1 MWSDHIDW
9 KLSSGLMILGVFVL
23 FAGAAPGRA
32 ASARSPELEKVIDGA
47 KRDGIIK
54 LQWLGGRLDGEAGL
68 RPMIAAMNKMYG
80 TNVKL
85 QFTPGSDF
93 PRMLNKVSQEKSAG
107 VPASSD
113 IVLLVSNNVAEGVRA
128 GVLRKMN
135 WASIL
140 ERPAPS
146 GANVNRIA
154 PGGFAVMVASRIG
167 GITYNTS
174 LVKGSD
180 IPASMEDVFNPKW
193 KDKIASTTFAT
204 GFYHFA
210 TKDMLGYE
218 PVKNYVQ
225 RLAKQ
230 IGGLI
235 ACNAVDR
242 ISSGEF
248 AMLIFDCGQDDA
260 LRYQKRGAPV
270 GFTTVK
276 EATRINLMYM
286 GIPVNAE
293 HPNAAALFINFL
305 NTREGQ
311 ALQWEHARHDL
322 HIYPESETRKLV
334 DKVIAA
340 KGKLALDTVERD
352 EELGH
357 EEISRI
363 RDEFIKILK
372 ESGR

>member
-1 MWSDHIDW
+1 M
-9 KLSSGLMILGVFVL
+9 
-23 FAGAAPGRA
+23 
-32 ASARSPELEKVIDGA
+32 
-47 KRDGIIK
+47 
-54 LQWLGGRLDGEAGL
+54 
-68 RPMIAAMNKMYG
+68 
-80 TNVKL
+80 
-85 QFTPGSDF
+85 
-93 PRMLNKVSQEKSAG
+93 MLNKVTQEKAAG

-146 GANVNRIA
+146 GANVNRIS
-154 PGGFAVMVASRIG
+154 PGGFAVMVASRIA
-167 GITYNTS
+167 GITYNS
-174 LVKGSD
+174 SQVKGAD
-180 IPASMEDVFNPKW
+180 IPTSMEDVFNPKW
-193 KDKIASTTFAT
+193 KGKLASTTFAT

-210 TKDMLGYE
+210 PKDVLGYE
-218 PVKNYVQ
+218 VVKNYVQ

-248 AMLIFDCGQDDA
+248 AMLVFDCGQDDA

-293 HPNAAALFINFL
+293 HPNTAALFINFL

-334 DKVIAA
+334 EKVLAG

-357 EEISRI
+357 EEISRY

>member
-1 MWSDHIDW
+1 MWSDYVDW
-9 KLSSGLMILGVFVL
+9 KLRQGLLALGVFVL
-23 FAGAAPGRA
+23 FVGAAPGQA

-47 KRDGIIK
+47 KRDAMIK

-80 TNVKL
+80 MNIKL
-85 QFTPGSDF
+85 QFTPGPDF
-93 PRMLNKVSQEKSAG
+93 PTMLNKVIQEKSAG

-113 IVLLVSNNVAEGVRA
+113 IALLVSNNVAQGVKA
-128 GVLRKMN
+128 GALKRMN
-135 WASIL
+135 WAAIL
-140 ERPAPS
+140 ERPAPA

-154 PGGFAVMVASRIG
+154 PGGSAVMVASRIA
-167 GITYNTS
+167 GITYNSNQVRGTE
-174 LVKGSD
+174 

-193 KDKIASTTFAT
+193 RDKIAATTFAT

-210 TKDMLGYE
+210 TKDVLGYE
-218 PVKNYVQ
+218 LMKNYVQ

-235 ACNAVDR
+235 TCDAVDR
-242 ISSGEF
+242 VSSGEF
-248 AMLIFDCGQDDA
+248 AMLVFDCGQDDA

-270 GFTTVK
+270 GFTTIK
-276 EATRINLMYM
+276 EATRVNLMYM

-311 ALQWEHARHDL
+311 KLQWEHARHDL

>member
-1 MWSDHIDW
+1 MGSYRVDW
-9 KLSSGLMILGVFVL
+9 KLRCCLLTLGVFVL
-23 FAGAAPGRA
+23 FAGAAPAGA
-32 ASARSPELEKVIDGA
+32 ASARSSELEKVIDGA
-47 KRDGIIK
+47 KREGVIK
-54 LQWLGGRLDGEAGL
+54 LQWLGGRLDGEVGL
-68 RPMIAAMNKMYG
+68 RPMIAAMNNMYG

-85 QFTPGSDF
+85 QFTPGQDF
-93 PRMLNKVSQEKSAG
+93 PMMLNKVIQENSAG
-107 VPASSD
+107 VPATSD
-113 IVLLVSNNVAEGVRA
+113 IVLLVSNNVGEGMKA
-128 GVLRKMN
+128 GVLKKMN

-146 GANVNRIA
+146 GANVNRIS
-154 PGGFAVMVASRIG
+154 PGGFAVMIASRIA
-167 GITYNTS
+167 GITYNS
-174 LVKGSD
+174 NQVKGAD
-180 IPASMEDVFNPKW
+180 IPTSMEDVFNPKW
-193 KDKIASTTFAT
+193 KGKIASTTFAT

-210 TKDMLGYE
+210 PKDVLGYE
-218 PVKNYVQ
+218 VVKNYVQ

-270 GFTTVK
+270 AFTTIK
-276 EATRINLMYM
+276 EASRINFQYM

-293 HPNAAALFINFL
+293 HPNAAALFVNFL

-334 DKVIAA
+334 EKVLAT

-357 EEISRI
+357 EEISRF

-372 ESGR
+372 EGGR